1 MFYKVN
7 LNFHEDMQRS
17 ASMICE
23 NESMHGRGEVRLSP
37 IGDSYG
43 HLNPKWVVE
52 DLKSVFNIVPI
63 WESYFGLSERHDPNT
78 SIISPGKLF
87 AEIILFWVPLL
98 ERMSNGY

>member
-23 NESMHGRGEVRLSP
+23 NKSMHGRGEVRLSP

-43 HLNPKWVVE
+43 HLNLKWVA
-52 DLKSVFNIVPI
+52 
-63 WESYFGLSERHDPNT
+63 GDPNQ
-78 SIISPGKLF
+78 SPTKYLYGRLF
-87 AEIILFWVPLL
+87 LSCL
-98 ERMSNGY
+98 RGTT